1 MGMTMGTQLM
11 MMVRKSKMR
20 VVFTQGS
27 CVSFNTVE
35 QALDSLKLQETDVNK
50 VNFSFLS

>member
-1 MGMTMGTQLM
+1 MMMTLGMMLM

-20 VVFTQGS
+20 MVFTQGS

-50 VNFSFLS
+50 VRCSFLS

>member
-1 MGMTMGTQLM
+1 MMMTMGTQLM
-11 MMVRKSKMR
+11 MMVRKSKMK

-35 QALDSLKLQETDVNK
+35 QALDSLKLQETDISK
-50 VNFSFLS
+50 VNISFLS

>member
-1 MGMTMGTQLM
+1 MTATGMRLTMILM
-11 MMVRKSKMR
+11 
-20 VVFTQGS
+20 VFTQGS

-50 VNFSFLS
+50 VRCSFLS